1 MTADQPVIG
10 LGDPPRIIALIDTI
24 IRRMERDETMST
36 LLAAS
41 GAAWHA
47 LALLAADR
55 RAVGR
60 DAVDPI
66 EATIEHLR
74 AAASTRVSVGELA
87 GMAGLSESHYA
98 ALFRQATGYGVLE
111 CRTRQRMGLARELL
125 DMTHRTISSIA
136 QQVGYP
142 DPLYFSR
149 QFRRIHAMSPSEYR
163 SRDAG

>member
-1 MTADQPVIG
+1 
-10 LGDPPRIIALIDTI
+10 LIDTI

-74 AAASTRVSVGELA
+74 AAAST
-87 GMAGLSESHYA
+87 
-98 ALFRQATGYGVLE
+98 
-111 CRTRQRMGLARELL
+111 
-125 DMTHRTISSIA
+125 ISSIA
-136 QQVGYP
+136 QQVCYP

-149 QFRRIHAMSPSEYR
+149 QFRRIHAMSSSEYR